1 MSIALGIGCDRGT
14 PVDTLR
20 RVVAEALARVQADG
34 ADVSA
39 LGSITLKADEPA
51 LLALA
56 AEKGWPLRFYTP
68 EQLAAVPVPNPS
80 ETVRR
85 YTGTPS
91 VSEAAALLGA
101 GAAPRDAVDAAQ
113 ALLLEKHKLQGEDGR
128 NATVS
133 VARVA
138 EASVFMASA
147 WDVAQRRFTAEE
159 RDSFQALLAARR
171 DMRHFLPSPPLS
183 IEVRERL
190 MAAVHTA
197 PSVGL
202 MQPWRFLRITD
213 PALRE
218 QLARAVD
225 AERQRTADAL
235 GPRAAEFLALKVE
248 GLRECA
254 ELWVALL
261 APDDGT
267 VFGRRTLP
275 VQTVWCS
282 AAAAVQNLWLAA
294 RAEHLGMG
302 WVSLF
307 DPAEVARLLQLPDGA
322 ETLGLLCIGPVAHFY
337 PAPMLS
343 ATGWRQARPREQLFG
358 ENTWSFDP
366 EPASG

>member
-56 AEKGWPLRFYTP
+56 AENGWPLRFYTP

-133 VARVA
+133 VA
-138 EASVFMASA
+138 SVCGA
-147 WDVAQRRFTAEE
+147 WDAAQRRFSAEE
-159 RDSFQALLAARR
+159 RDSFHALLAARR
-171 DMRHFLPSPPLS
+171 DMRHFLPGPPLS
-183 IEVRERL
+183 ANVRERL

-218 QLARAVD
+218 QLARTVD
-225 AERQRTADAL
+225 IERQRTADVL

-275 VQTVWCS
+275 AQTAWCS

-294 RAEHLGMG
+294 RAENLGMG

-343 ATGWRQARPREQLFG
+343 ATGWRQAQPREQLFG
-358 ENTWSFDP
+358 ENTWGFGP
-366 EPASG
+366 TPVPG

>member
-1 MSIALGIGCDRGT
+1 MTIALGIGCDRGT

-20 RVVAEALARVQADG
+20 HAVAQALARVQADWS
-34 ADVSA
+34 DVSA
-39 LGSITLKADEPA
+39 VGSITLKADEPA
-51 LLALA
+51 LCALA
-56 AEKGWPLRFYTP
+56 AEQGWAIRFYTP

-85 YTGTPS
+85 YTGTAS
-91 VSEAAALLGA
+91 VSEAAALMGA
-101 GAAPRDAVDAAQ
+101 GAAPRDAADAAM
-113 ALLLEKHKLQGEDGR
+113 ALLLEKHKLKGEDGR

-133 VARVA
+133 VARVCGGR
-138 EASVFMASA
+138 
-147 WDVAQRRFTAEE
+147 DDAQRLFTQEE
-159 RDSFQALLAARR
+159 RESFHALLAARR
-171 DMRHFLPSPPLS
+171 DMRHFLPGQLLS
-183 IEVRERL
+183 SAVRERL

-213 PALRE
+213 ASLRE

-225 AERQRTADAL
+225 AERLRTAEAL

-275 VQTVWCS
+275 AQTAWCS

-294 RAEHLGMG
+294 RAENLGMG

-307 DPAEVARLLQLPDGA
+307 DPAEVARLLQLPEGA

-343 ATGWRQARPREQLFG
+343 ATGWRQARPREHLFG
-358 ENTWSFDP
+358 ENTWGFGP
-366 EPASG
+366 EPVSVPG

>member
-20 RVVAEALARVQADG
+20 RAVAQALARVQADWP
-34 ADVSA
+34 DVSA
-39 LGSITLKADEPA
+39 VGSITLKADEPA
-51 LLALA
+51 LRALA
-56 AEKGWPLRFYTP
+56 AEQGWTVRFYTP
-68 EQLAAVPVPNPS
+68 AQLAAVPVPNPS
-80 ETVRR
+80 DTVRR
-85 YTGTPS
+85 HTGTPS

-101 GAAPRDAVDAAQ
+101 GADVGLDVDAS
-113 ALLLEKHKLQGEDGR
+113 ALLLEKHKLRGDDGR

-133 VARVA
+133 VAHVA
-138 EASVFMASA
+138 DGVDA
-147 WDVAQRRFTAEE
+147 AQRRFTDEE
-159 RDSFQALLAARR
+159 RRSFHALLAARR
-171 DMRHFLPSPPLS
+171 DMRHFLPGHSLS
-183 IEVRERL
+183 ADVLERL

-213 PALRE
+213 TALRE
-218 QLARAVD
+218 QLARVVD
-225 AERQRTADAL
+225 AERLRTADAL
-235 GPRAAEFLALKVE
+235 GQRAAEFLALKVE

-275 VQTVWCS
+275 AQTAWCS

-294 RAEHLGMG
+294 RAENLGMG

-307 DPAEVARLLQLPDGA
+307 DPAEVARLLRLPVGA
-322 ETLGLLCIGPVAHFY
+322 ETLGLLCIGPVARFY
-337 PAPMLS
+337 PAPMLGV
-343 ATGWRQARPREQLFG
+343 TGWRRARPREHLFG
-358 ENTWSFDP
+358 TNTWGF
-366 EPASG
+366 EPGPVAD